1 MQTGVAAVRME
12 DGNYIL
18 EGRHASSTRN
28 SKKDSRGIIQLTMAP
43 TMTVQLQDIQQR
55 RDGTNLSEL
64 IVQGLLSIPLK
75 LPSLLL
81 WDDDG
86 LDLFDA
92 LTQTPTYYL
101 HDKEVEILAQYANDM
116 AARIPSGSVLIE
128 LGCG

>member
-1 MQTGVAAVRME
+1 
-12 DGNYIL
+12 
-18 EGRHASSTRN
+18 
-28 SKKDSRGIIQLTMAP
+28 
-43 TMTVQLQDIQQR
+43 MTVQLQDIQQR
-55 RDGTNLSEL
+55 RDGTSLSEL
-64 IVQGLLSIPLK
+64 IVQGLSSIPLK

-101 HDKEVEILAQYANDM
+101 HDKEVEILTQYANDM